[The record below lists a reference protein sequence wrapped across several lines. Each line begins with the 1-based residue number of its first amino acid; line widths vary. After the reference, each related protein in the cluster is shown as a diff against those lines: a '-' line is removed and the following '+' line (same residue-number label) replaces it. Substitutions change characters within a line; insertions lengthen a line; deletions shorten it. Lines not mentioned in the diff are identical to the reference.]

1 VWSTLLQLDIGHWFI
16 GLFVYWFIYPPMPF
30 DSEKRSK
37 VAQRRQRDAHGHFA
51 PLKPKVKV
59 SGQSN
64 LLSKLIDT
72 DGNPDADSMM
82 GVYFRNPF
90 KKMIEILDDIRKKQ
104 STRVNLSLTI
114 PLIALP
120 VVLVLAFQ
128 FGRYQTECQTH
139 FSTQTGTLQNITVVR
154 KVAPDHWFLKALTY
168 IPFIGDAYI
177 EEKTLKEAVLTNPQ
191 NETIIINNEAG
202 ADLNP
207 FNQGKVIVFGDY
219 NSCSRTLNLE
229 SDKNISNL

>member
-1 VWSTLLQLDIGHWFI
+1 
-16 GLFVYWFIYPPMPF
+16 MPF
-30 DSEKRSK
+30 NTEKRSK
-37 VAQRRQRDAHGHFA
+37 EAQKRPRDANGHFI

-59 SGQSN
+59 SGQAN

-72 DGNPDADSMM
+72 DGNPDSDSMM

-139 FSTQTGTLQNITVVR
+139 FSTQIGTLQNISVVK
-154 KVAPDHWFLKALTY
+154 KVAPDHWFLNALSKIPY
-168 IPFIGDAYI
+168 IGEPYI
-177 EEKTLKEAVLTNPQ
+177 QQKTFKEAVLINPQ
-191 NETIIINNEAG
+191 NETILIDNEVN

-207 FNQGKVIVFGDY
+207 FNQSKVIVFGDY
-219 NSCSRTLNLE
+219 NACSHSLTLD
-229 SDKNISNL
+229 SPQNISNY